1 MKQQVNSRIV
11 EVMQSIDQMQ
21 SASPSPHFK
30 AKVLNSIS
38 LLERS
43 EPVLLLKPILLM
55 AATALLILMNTVM
68 LLSAVKSSSESVPT
82 NNESSNLTQFS
93 KEYHLNNYTS
103 NLYDVQQ

>member
-1 MKQQVNSRIV
+1 MNDQVNSRID

-21 SASPSPHFK
+21 PASPSPHFK

-38 LLERS
+38 LSERN
-43 EPVLLLKPILLM
+43 EPVVLLKPILLM

-68 LLSAVKSSSESVPT
+68 LLSAMKSSTDSTST
-82 NNESSNLTQFS
+82 NDATSLTQFS
-93 KEYHLNNYTS
+93 EEYHLTNNTS

>member
-1 MKQQVNSRIV
+1 MKVPVNSRMD

-21 SASPSPHFK
+21 PASPSPHFK

-38 LLERS
+38 LLARS

-55 AATALLILMNTVM
+55 AATALLILMNTIM
-68 LLSAVKSSSESVPT
+68 LWSAMKPSTDSTAS
-82 NNESSNLTQFS
+82 NEAANLTQFS
-93 KEYHLNNYTS
+93 KEYHLTNYTS